1 MRTNLLKY
9 LVVLGA
15 ILLIARLFFLQLID
29 ESFELKAEN
38 NAIKIEYTYPERG
51 YIYDRNGR
59 LLVSNQPSYDL
70 MVIPR
75 DVKNLDTLTF
85 CKLLNIDTVFFNK
98 QLKKAI
104 IYERRLPSVF
114 LSQLTIEDYSKFNER
129 LRNFEGFYIQKRFLR
144 RYHVDFSGNVFGFIQ
159 QVNDND
165 MKKSKYYKL
174 GDLKGKQ
181 GVEEEYEK
189 ILRGQKGVKYL
200 QRDNFNRVIGSYKEG
215 KYDTLPKRGPDITL
229 SIDIELQKYGE
240 QLMKGKWGGIVAI
253 EPSSGEILALVS
265 TPSYDP
271 ALLVG
276 RNRSKNYTQL
286 YNDSIAKPLYDRGLM
301 AEYPPGS
308 PFKILTALVALQEK
322 AIDTTTAFSCRR
334 GAMFGRKF
342 QKCHDVGTFSLNAG
356 MYHSCN
362 TYFGNIYRKTIDKDG
377 NHSKN
382 MDSWKAHMES
392 FGLSRFMGVDMPTG
406 RRGNIPGAELYD
418 RLYGKGNWNGTTNR
432 SNAIGQGEIVMTP
445 LQLCN
450 MMAITANEGH
460 YYVPHIVKRIE
471 NLALDKKFTTLI
483 KTTVEKKH
491 FKPVKNALEDVYNK
505 GTARRLKSKEIVMS
519 GKTGTAENFARLYG
533 RKVQLKDHSI
543 FVAYAPKDN
552 PKIAIAVFVE
562 NGGFGA
568 TIAGPIATLMAE
580 KYIMNRITRKDLEAS
595 VLKKSLRHEYLKLY
609 PVKPIDT
616 TLMVV
621 SESLSFEQKKIEAL
635 KPKKVQDTIKII
647 KRDSI

>member
-1 MRTNLLKY
+1 LRTELLKY
-9 LVVLGA
+9 LIVIGA
-15 ILLIARLFFLQLID
+15 LLLIIRLFYLQIID
-29 ESFELKAEN
+29 ESYELKAEN

-59 LLVSNQPSYDL
+59 LIVSNQSSYDL
-70 MVIPR
+70 MVVPR
-75 DVKNLDTLTF
+75 DIKNLDTLTF
-85 CKLLNIDTVFFNK
+85 CKLLNVDTVFFNK

-104 IYERRLPSVF
+104 TYERRLPSVF

-159 QVNDND
+159 QVNQND
-165 MKKSKYYKL
+165 MKKSKYYNL
-174 GDLKGKQ
+174 GDLIGRQ
-181 GVEEEYEK
+181 GIEQEYEK

-200 QRDNFNRVIGSYKEG
+200 LRDKFNRVIGSYKEG
-215 KYDTLPKRGPDITL
+215 KYDTLPRRGPDVTL

-253 EPSSGEILALVS
+253 EPSTGEILALVS

-271 ALLVG
+271 SLLVG
-276 RNRSKNYTQL
+276 RSRSKNYTEL
-286 YNDSIAKPLYDRGLM
+286 YNDSIAKPLYDRGLL

-308 PFKILTALVALQEK
+308 PFKILTALVALQSG

-362 TYFGNIYRKTIDKDG
+362 TYFGNIYRKTIDQ
-377 NHSKN
+377 NESYAKN
-382 MDSWKAHMES
+382 MDDWKNHLKS
-392 FGLSRFMGVDMPTG
+392 FGLSGFMGVDMPTG
-406 RRGNIPGAELYD
+406 RPGHIPGAELYD
-418 RLYGKGNWNGTTNR
+418 RIYGVGHWNGTTNR

-445 LQLCN
+445 LQLSN

-460 YYVPHIVKRIE
+460 FFVPHMVKKIE
-471 NLALDKKFTTLI
+471 NQKIDKKFRTKRI
-483 KTTVEKKH
+483 TTVERKH
-491 FKPVKNALEDVYNK
+491 FIPVKNALADVYNK
-505 GTARRLKSKEIVMS
+505 GTARRLKSKVIVMG
-519 GKTGTAENFARLYG
+519 GKTGTAENFARING
-533 RKVQLKDHSI
+533 KKVQLKDHSI
-543 FVAYAPKDN
+543 FVAFAPKDK

-580 KYIMNRITRKDLEAS
+580 KYILNRITRKDLETS
-595 VLKKSLRHEYLKLY
+595 VLSKSLRHEYLKLY
-609 PVKPIDT
+609 PKKPIDT
-616 TLMVV
+616 TLMVT
-621 SESLSFEQKKIEAL
+621 SEVLSF
-635 KPKKVQDTIKII
+635 
-647 KRDSI
+647 

>member
-9 LVVLGA
+9 LVILGA
-15 ILLIARLFFLQLID
+15 ILLVIRLFYLQLID
-29 ESFELKAEN
+29 ETYELKAEN
-38 NAIKIEYTYPERG
+38 NAIKIEYSYPERG

-70 MVIPR
+70 MVVPR
-75 DVKNLDTLTF
+75 DMKNLDTLMF

-98 QLKKAI
+98 QVKKAI
-104 IYERRLPSVF
+104 NYERRLPSVF

-144 RYHVDFSGNVFGFIQ
+144 RYHVDFSGNIFGFIQ
-159 QVNDND
+159 QVNDKD

-174 GDLKGKQ
+174 GDLIGRQ
-181 GVEEEYEK
+181 GVEQEYES

-200 QRDNFNRVIGSYKEG
+200 QRDKFNRVIGSYKEG
-215 KYDTLPKRGPDITL
+215 RYDTLPKRGPDLTL

-253 EPSSGEILALVS
+253 EPSTGEILALVS

-271 ALLVG
+271 SLLVG
-276 RNRSKNYTQL
+276 RLRSRNYTKL
-286 YNDSIAKPLYDRGLM
+286 YNDSIAKPLYDRGLL

-308 PFKILTALVALQEK
+308 PFKILTALVALQEN
-322 AIDTTTAFSCRR
+322 AIDTETSFTCRR

-342 QKCHDVGTFSLNAG
+342 QKCHDVGSFSLNNG
-356 MYHSCN
+356 MYSSCN
-362 TYFGNIYRKTIDKDG
+362 TYFGNIYRKTIDLNEDYA
-377 NHSKN
+377 NN
-382 MDSWKAHMES
+382 MNSWKAHLKS
-392 FGLSRFMGVDMPTG
+392 FGLSGFMGVDMPTG
-406 RRGNIPGAELYD
+406 RPGHIPGADLYD
-418 RLYGKGNWNGTTNR
+418 KIYGKGKWNGTTNR

-445 LQLCN
+445 MQLCN

-460 YYVPHIVKRIE
+460 YFVPHIVKKIE
-471 NLALDKKFTTLI
+471 GQELDKKFTTRVN
-483 KTTVEKKH
+483 TTVEKKH
-491 FKPVKNALEDVYNK
+491 FKPVKDALEDVYNK
-505 GTARRLKSKEIVMS
+505 GTARRLKSKEIIMS
-519 GKTGTAENFARLYG
+519 GKTGTAENFARIG
-533 RKVQLKDHSI
+533 GKKVQLKDHSI

-568 TIAGPIATLMAE
+568 TIAGPISTLMAE
-580 KYIMNRITRKDLEAS
+580 KYIMNRITRKDLETS
-595 VLKKSLRHEYLKLY
+595 VLSKDLKNEYLKRY
-609 PVKPIDT
+609 PIKPKDT
-616 TLMVV
+616 TLISI
-621 SESLSFEQKKIEAL
+621 SESLSFEQKNMELSKAKL
-635 KPKKVQDTIKII
+635 RKDTIRII